1 MTTPHIAVIGAGPAG
16 LTLAR
21 VLQRHGVDTVRVHD
35 LDVGPDDRP
44 QGGTLDMHAGSGQT
58 ALAAAG
64 LLDAFLAAARPEGQD
79 GRLLA
84 HDGSVLFE
92 HRAAPDE
99 AANPEID
106 RGQLRGL
113 LLDSLRPGT
122 VRWGAKLVTTTPAD
136 GGYRLAFA
144 DGSVEHADL
153 VVGADGAWSRVRP
166 LLSPARPEYSGVTFV
181 EFRLDDVDARHPDLA
196 ALVGRG
202 SMSAPYANRS
212 LIAQRNAN
220 GVVRVYAALRR
231 PIDWAAEQGL
241 TDDDPARTRAVLLEV
256 FADYAPVLRELLV
269 RAADEFTVR
278 PITALPV
285 PHTWEH
291 RPGVTLL
298 GDAAHLMSP
307 FSGQGANLAM
317 LDGADLARLL
327 VEDPTDPDAAV
338 RAYEELMLPRS
349 ATAAAGAAT
358 GIERAIAADAPA
370 HSLRFLRALE
380 TA

>member
-1 MTTPHIAVIGAGPAG
+1 MTPHPIAVIGAGPAG

-21 VLQRHGVDTVRVHD
+21 VLQCGGADVRVYD
-35 LDVGPDDRP
+35 LDAGPDDRP
-44 QGGTLDMHAGSGQT
+44 QGGSLDMHAGSGQD

-64 LLDAFLAAARPEGQD
+64 LLDAFFAASRPEGQD

-84 HDGSVLFE
+84 HDASVLFE
-92 HRAAPDE
+92 HVATPDE
-99 AANPEID
+99 AFNPEID
-106 RGQLRGL
+106 RGRLRRL

-122 VRWGAKLVTTTPAD
+122 VRWGVKLASVAGTAQGHTLT
-136 GGYRLAFA
+136 FA
-144 DGSVEHADL
+144 DGTVVTADL

-166 LLSPARPEYSGVTFV
+166 LVSPAQPEYSGVTFV
-181 EFRLDDVDARHPDLA
+181 DLRIDDVDARHPELA

-212 LIAQRNAN
+212 LIAQRNGG
-220 GVVRVYAALRR
+220 GVVRIYAAVRR
-231 PIDWAAEQGL
+231 PIGWASDLGL
-241 TDDDPARTRAVLLEV
+241 ADGDPARVRAVLLEV
-256 FADYAPVLRELLV
+256 FADYAPVFHELI
-269 RAADEFTVR
+269 RASADDVVVR

-291 RPGVTLL
+291 RPGVTLV

-307 FSGQGANLAM
+307 FSGMGANLAM

-327 VEDPTDPDAAV
+327 LAHPGDPDAAV
-338 RAYEELMLPRS
+338 RAYEELMWPRS
-349 ATAAAGAAT
+349 ADAARASAT

-370 HSLRFLRALE
+370 HSLAFLRELE
-380 TA
+380 RA